1 MNGNDCDYKEYGS
14 PSLTWSKVGVVLHLQ
29 WKEEDGAIWTIDC
42 DLNCPTWPCSTPYD
56 GSITKALY
64 HMSMTR
70 PVGWLEECSK
80 YEGMYHA
87 SLNPHLL
94 LAQNWQIRFRLINR
108 TTVIPSQ
115 VIKSLS
121 RIKHFMW
128 NFSGAVVYE

>member
-1 MNGNDCDYKEYGS
+1 MDECGCREYAS

-29 WKEEDGAIWTIDC
+29 WEEEDGAIWTIDC

-94 LAQNWQIRFRLINR
+94 VAQNWQIRFRLINR

-115 VIKSLS
+115 VIKSL
-121 RIKHFMW
+121 
-128 NFSGAVVYE
+128 